1 MSGPYQGLLMG
12 SFNAP
17 AKIWSRKPSPPRI
30 SIITNFWSGPLE
42 MVHDNYSERL
52 ALSPE
57 DRVHMFAAKNSQD
70 ELALSP
76 VRGEDQKIRRR
87 QGSRYK
93 KQDDP
98 LRVTRDS
105 RVRKSGTTAPPSRTA
120 KKLYPIV
127 PPKRAYKSPY
137 TQASLPV
144 TYKSPYTQASPP
156 VTYKSPY
163 TQAGLPVTYKSPYTQ
178 AGLPVTYKSPYTQAS
193 PPVTY
198 KSPYSQAGPP
208 VTYKS
213 PYSQAGPPVTYK
225 SPYTQAPPPATQT
238 SPPPPI
244 PLPAKKNEPAS
255 AQERATKLK
264 ARFHRRSE
272 RARRGRSLS
281 SSSSSSST
289 SEIIEVPPST
299 GSKTATTVPPLQ
311 VKQKNDDEKWR
322 ETSTAKASKMEE
334 QADQLRE
341 KARIARQALEL
352 MQDCGDSS
360 EQLSSGGEDGA
371 ATRSKPKNQNQT
383 APAQPVRRSQRARHP
398 VNYAE

>member
-1 MSGPYQGLLMG
+1 MCHASISITSLPTTTNSTSPTPTRSSIASTSKCSLLPPINPKIHQATMSGPYQGLLMG

-120 KKLYPIV
+120 KKLYPI
-127 PPKRAYKSPY
+127 
-137 TQASLPV
+137 
-144 TYKSPYTQASPP
+144 
-156 VTYKSPY
+156 
-163 TQAGLPVTYKSPYTQ
+163 
-178 AGLPVTYKSPYTQAS
+178 
-193 PPVTY
+193 
-198 KSPYSQAGPP
+198 
-208 VTYKS
+208 
-213 PYSQAGPPVTYK
+213 
-225 SPYTQAPPPATQT
+225 APPPATQT

>member
-1 MSGPYQGLLMG
+1 MSGPYQRLLMAG
-12 SFNAP
+12 LRAP

-57 DRVHMFAAKNSQD
+57 ERVHMFAAKNSQD

-76 VRGEDQKIRRR
+76 VRGEDRKGRRRR

-98 LRVTRDS
+98 LRVTRAS
-105 RVRKSGTTAPPSRTA
+105 RVRKSGTTAPAPSRTTT
-120 KKLYPIV
+120 KKPYPIV
-127 PPKRAYKSPY
+127 PPPKRAYKSPY
-137 TQASLPV
+137 TQASLNPV
-144 TYKSPYTQASPP
+144 TYI
-156 VTYKSPY
+156 
-163 TQAGLPVTYKSPYTQ
+163 
-178 AGLPVTYKSPYTQAS
+178 
-193 PPVTY
+193 
-198 KSPYSQAGPP
+198 
-208 VTYKS
+208 
-213 PYSQAGPPVTYK
+213 
-225 SPYTQAPPPATQT
+225 SPYTQAPPPPPPPAPQT
-238 SPPPPI
+238 SPSPPI
-244 PLPAKKNEPAS
+244 PLPAKKNEPAA

-272 RARRGRSLS
+272 RARQGRSLS
-281 SSSSSSST
+281 SSSSSSPS

-311 VKQKNDDEKWR
+311 VKQKNDHEKWT
-322 ETSTAKASKMEE
+322 EISTAKASKMEE

-341 KARIARQALEL
+341 KARIILQALEI
-352 MQDCGDSS
+352 MQDCGNSS
-360 EQLSSGGEDGA
+360 EQLSSHGEVGA
-371 ATRSKPKNQNQT
+371 ATRSKPKNQT
-383 APAQPVRRSQRARHP
+383 APVQPVRRSQRARKS